1 MWSEDD
7 DGHEQTRAPDPE
19 YAEKR
24 RIALEKIEE
33 AFGALSR
40 PRVQALREGLS
51 QYAALDQLVTELG
64 QRSWQDIP
72 VEPLR
77 LHRDALPMMGAEA
90 LRFVLPAYLRAC
102 LIPSPARDDL
112 LEYTLR
118 VLSPER
124 ERGGLAPKAERAA
137 AARARHRVQY
147 DQRIAVLSAP
157 QRGAIRAF
165 IRALRA
171 EDPAAW
177 WCRSP
182 AMKEWDAG
190 GCSL

>member
-1 MWSEDD
+1 MRTEDED
-7 DGHEQTRAPDPE
+7 LEARTRAPDPE

-24 RIALEKIEE
+24 RNALEKIEE

-51 QYAALDQLVTELG
+51 QYAALDRLVTELG
-64 QRSWQDIP
+64 QRSWRDIP
-72 VEPLR
+72 AECLR
-77 LHRDALPMMGAEA
+77 FHRDALPMMAPEA

-102 LIPSPARDDL
+102 LTPSPARDEV

-118 VLSPER
+118 VLSPEP
-124 ERGGLAPKAERAA
+124 ERGGLTANAEKAA
-137 AARARHRVQY
+137 AARTRHRVRY
-147 DQRIAVLSAP
+147 DQRIAVLSES
-157 QRGAIRAF
+157 QRDAIRAF

-177 WCRSP
+177 WCCSP
-182 AMKEWDAG
+182 AMKEWDARG
-190 GCSL
+190 